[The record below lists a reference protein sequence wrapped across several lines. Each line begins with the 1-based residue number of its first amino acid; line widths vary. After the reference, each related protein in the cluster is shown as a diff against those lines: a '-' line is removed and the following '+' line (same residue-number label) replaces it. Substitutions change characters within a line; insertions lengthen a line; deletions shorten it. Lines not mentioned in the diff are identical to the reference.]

1 MINGASILAERE
13 ILYFFRMD
21 GCAACSLAEPELARF
36 MAKNPTMT
44 VLTFSAAGPY
54 PEQLGVKIRATP
66 TYALRLGD
74 RMFKTEGALK
84 LSDLERWIK
93 KVRAQA

>member
-21 GCAACSLAEPELARF
+21 GCHACEAAEPDLQRF
-36 MAKNPTMT
+36 MAKDPTMT

-54 PEQLGVKIRATP
+54 PAQLGVKIRATP
-66 TYALRLGD
+66 TYVYRQGD
-74 RMFKTEGALK
+74 QGEAHVGTLKTAEVEKWIRKMGGAL
-84 LSDLERWIK
+84 
-93 KVRAQA
+93 